1 MTESDAEKK
10 EFGRQLALFRKE
22 RQVSQLSLSL
32 DADVSTRHISF
43 LETGRSAPTREMIA
57 RLSAALDLCQGKHQ
71 RLMRAAGFWE
81 RPDTPGETAATL
93 NGHSGSDLDAMIAI
107 EAAVDSDDAIAIAAG
122 ALARIG
128 LDQFFTGTM
137 RAGGDGSTAM
147 ITHHHVTHAPLGW
160 MLHYRDCDYVSIDPL
175 VRATGVRH
183 LPFFWSD
190 LSGSQAIR
198 APRVGRMFNE
208 GRAFRIRNGFVMPIH
223 RADGC
228 VHALSAMAEML
239 DVADPKVRSTAK
251 AVSVALLHRLD
262 ELGLPARGAR
272 LCLTD
277 QERDLLL
284 YVLEGRTRSEIASRL
299 QSSEESRDRT
309 LAQACARFGTKEP
322 LEAALRARRA
332 GLLAA

>member
-1 MTESDAEKK
+1 MDEHDALNNV
-10 EFGRQLALFRKE
+10 FGRQLALFRKE

-43 LETGRSAPTREMIA
+43 LETGRSAPRREMIA
-57 RLSAALDLCQGKHQ
+57 RLSAALGLCHGEHQ
-71 RLMRAAGFWE
+71 SLMRAAGYWE
-81 RPDTPGETAATL
+81 RPETPGDIATTL

-107 EAAVDSDDAIAIAAG
+107 DSCADAAEAIAVAAN

-137 RAGGDGSTAM
+137 RAGSDGNTAM

-160 MLHYRDCDYVSIDPL
+160 MLHYRDHNYVTIDPL
-175 VRATGVRH
+175 VRATGMRH

-190 LSGSQAIR
+190 LCGSQALN
-198 APRVGRMFNE
+198 APKVGRMFDE
-208 GRAFRIRNGFVMPIH
+208 GRAFRVANGFVMPIH
-223 RADGC
+223 RADGS
-228 VHALSAMAEML
+228 VHALSAMAETIE
-239 DVADPKVRSTAK
+239 VADPKVRATAK

-262 ELGLPARGAR
+262 ELGLPAQGSP
-272 LCLTD
+272 LCLTR

-284 YVLEGRTRSEIASRL
+284 HVLEGRTGREIAGRL
-299 QSSEESRDRT
+299 QATEESRERT
-309 LAQACARFGTKEP
+309 LARACARFGTQEP